1 MILTTCAACAAPLT
15 HTAPRCIRC
24 QTRYYNQTCQHDH
37 WRRGHKQMCKKI
49 HRGGNAEQYH
59 ADKKYK
65 EAVAVAVEACADDT
79 KGQTCFI
86 CTQALHWKTKEGLVR
101 GCSCR
106 GTAGV
111 AHVSCLVEQA
121 KILFAEAE
129 YNNLDWE
136 VLNERWHRFDTCSLC
151 EQRYHG
157 VVKCALGWAC
167 WKTYLGRPERDQAR
181 LLAVGVLGS
190 GLSAAGHE
198 EEALSV
204 KEADLSSMRRIG
216 ASESSILIAQ
226 TCLANT
232 YTRLGRNEQAS
243 NMLRDVYSGRVR
255 LDSEEHEDTIIA
267 ALNYATSLATL
278 RRFEEAKS
286 LLRKMIPVARRV
298 LGENHE
304 LALKMRLIY
313 AVALYR
319 DDGATLDD
327 LREAV
332 TTLEDVVRMARRV
345 LGGAHPTTEGMET
358 SLRNAQATLRARDG
372 GVSGI
377 REAVAAMF
385 ARGA

>member
-1 MILTTCAACAAPLT
+1 M
-15 HTAPRCIRC
+15 
-24 QTRYYNQTCQHDH
+24 
-37 WRRGHKQMCKKI
+37 
-49 HRGGNAEQYH
+49 
-59 ADKKYK
+59 
-65 EAVAVAVEACADDT
+65 
-79 KGQTCFI
+79 
-86 CTQALHWKTKEGLVR
+86 R
-101 GCSCR
+101 GCACR
-106 GTAGV
+106 GTSGV

-136 VLNERWHRFDTCSLC
+136 VCNERWHRWDTCSLC

-232 YTRLGRNEQAS
+232 YTLLRRNEQAS
-243 NMLRDVYSGRVR
+243 NMLRDVYSARVR
-255 LDSEEHEDTIIA
+255 LNGDEHEDTIVA
-267 ALNYATSLATL
+267 ALNYAASLGSL
-278 RRFEEAKS
+278 RRAKEAKS
-286 LLRKMIPVARRV
+286 LLRKTVPMARRV
-298 LGENHE
+298 LGESDE
-304 LALKMRLIY
+304 TTLRLRSSYAAALCQ
-313 AVALYR
+313 
-319 DDGATLDD
+319 DDCATLDD

-332 TTLEDVVRMARRV
+332 NTLEEVERTARRV
-345 LGGAHPTTEGMET
+345 LGGSHPLTRTFEDHLRDTRVALAAREDLT
-358 SLRNAQATLRARDG
+358 SISD
-372 GVSGI
+372 
-377 REAVAAMF
+377 AV
-385 ARGA
+385 GAL

>member
-1 MILTTCAACAAPLT
+1 M
-15 HTAPRCIRC
+15 
-24 QTRYYNQTCQHDH
+24 
-37 WRRGHKQMCKKI
+37 
-49 HRGGNAEQYH
+49 
-59 ADKKYK
+59 
-65 EAVAVAVEACADDT
+65 
-79 KGQTCFI
+79 
-86 CTQALHWKTKEGLVR
+86 R
-101 GCSCR
+101 GCACR
-106 GTAGV
+106 GTSGV

-243 NMLRDVYSGRVR
+243 NMLRDVYFGRLRLSG
-255 LDSEEHEDTIIA
+255 EEHKDTVIA
-267 ALNYATSLATL
+267 ANNYATSLRL
-278 RRFEEAKS
+278 LKRFEEAKS
-286 LLRKMIPVARRV
+286 LFRNTIPVAQRFI
-298 LGENHE
+298 GESDSVM
-304 LALKMRLIY
+304 LMIKMAY
-313 AVALYR
+313 AETLYK
-319 DDGATLDD
+319 DADATLDD

-332 TTLEDVVRMARRV
+332 TTLLEPERTARRV
-345 LGGAHPTTEGMET
+345 FGGSNPLTVDIEG
-358 SLRNAQATLRARDG
+358 SLRDARAALRARETP
-372 GVSGI
+372 SS
-377 REAVAAMF
+377 EADDLARLAA
-385 ARGA
+385 RLGRLR